1 MEEYKIKDTEIAA
14 SSVDSQPHHL
24 SGDAESIQ
32 QIFDALPKLIAGKVN
47 DFISAVAEKFNGY
60 YTKQETIAAINNK
73 MTAMGKG
80 DMSTAV
86 YDKDEDGTVDN
97 AERLGGRLAG
107 EYATVAHLASVRSIA
122 VKKTD
127 LYFDQATATLEI
139 TL

>member
-1 MEEYKIKDTEIAA
+1 MENFRITDAEIAA

-60 YTKQETIAAINNK
+60 YTKEETIAAINNK

-80 DMSTAV
+80 DMATAV

-97 AERLGGRLAG
+97 AQRLGGRTAS
-107 EYATVAHLASVRSIA
+107 EYATAAQLASVRSIA

-127 LYFDQATATLEI
+127 LYFDEATATLEI